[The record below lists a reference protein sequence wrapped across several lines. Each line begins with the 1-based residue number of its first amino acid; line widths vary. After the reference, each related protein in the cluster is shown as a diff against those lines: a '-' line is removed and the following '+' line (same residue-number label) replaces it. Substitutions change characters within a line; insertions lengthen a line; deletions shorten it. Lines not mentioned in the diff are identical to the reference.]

1 MTEPPPALR
10 LQFADD
16 MFLRRHEGATSPAV
30 NQVLW
35 RLDGPFDAARLRD
48 LAEHLAAG
56 ALHRRVVRSRVPGA
70 RHRWAPAGTLP
81 VLDLQTAAVPEG
93 GIGAWAQAQADVP
106 LDPARGLSWRISA
119 ADVAGR
125 PGGRPGAGGPVAGSI
140 VSLTCAHA
148 VADGA
153 ALIDAVV
160 RAATHAEP
168 LAVPVPERGR
178 RALLADAADAAAQA
192 AAVARWA
199 RDKARATAQAAA
211 REVAPQGAQAQ
222 VSGGTV
228 HEPVPPPPPEMGL
241 PAGPGGPG
249 GPAGPGSGA
258 PPATRLMPAVAGRPG
273 GPGAV
278 PGAAPRAPA
287 EPGAVVAPAA
297 PGPADDPAWR
307 VPVLHV
313 ELPADQVTQAAAAH
327 GGTPNTWFVAFLAR
341 LVHATGRFPGE
352 PVPVALPVSTRGA
365 DDPRANSTKIARVT
379 IPADVLAHRD
389 LSWVRAAA
397 KEAYTA
403 VGQTEPGV
411 APVPLELVQMLPD
424 TLVSRLPQPPVAAA
438 LASNLGRP
446 PEGYT
451 QAAGGPVRAV
461 ATLSHY
467 QGASS
472 AELRAA
478 GGGLVAFCTTAGR
491 TTTLSVAALDPDR
504 VPDAAALRRL
514 VLAEAEAWK
523 LPAAPW

>member
-56 ALHRRVVRSRVPGA
+56 ALHRRVVRSRMPGA

-125 PGGRPGAGGPVAGSI
+125 PGGRPGAGGPGAVAGSI

-168 LAVPVPERGR
+168 LAVPVPERGG

-211 REVAPQGAQAQ
+211 REITPQGARTPE
-222 VSGGTV
+222 GTV
-228 HEPVPPPPPEMGL
+228 HEPVPPPPPEAGP
-241 PAGPGGPG
+241 PAGSS
-249 GPAGPGSGA
+249 AGL
-258 PPATRLMPAVAGRPG
+258 PPATRLMPAVAGTPG
-273 GPGAV
+273 GPGAT
-278 PGAAPRAPA
+278 PGAAPGTPV
-287 EPGAVVAPAA
+287 ESGDVVAPAA

-341 LVHATGRFPGE
+341 LVRATGRFPGE

-403 VGQTEPGV
+403 VGQAEPGV

-467 QGASS
+467 QGASP

>member
-1 MTEPPPALR
+1 MPGMVWPLKTTEPSTDPSPNGETSVNPPSALR

-16 MFLRRHEGATSPAV
+16 MFLRRHDGGASPAV

-35 RLDGPFDAARLRD
+35 RLDSPYDADRLRD
-48 LAEHLAAG
+48 LAAGIAAG
-56 ALHRRVVRSRVPGA
+56 SLHRRVVRARVPGA

-81 VLDLQTAAVPEG
+81 VLDLQTPAVPEDR
-93 GIGAWAQAQADVP
+93 IGTWAQAQADVP
-106 LDPARGLSWRISA
+106 LDPARGHSWRLTA
-119 ADVAGR
+119 ADVVA
-125 PGGRPGAGGPVAGSI
+125 PADDADGGGAVVGGI

-160 RAATHAEP
+160 RAATHADP
-168 LAVPVPERGR
+168 IVVPPPERGA

-199 RDKARATAQAAA
+199 QAKARQAA
-211 REVAPQGAQAQ
+211 RERLASTSAEPDPAVVRPP
-222 VSGGTV
+222 VV
-228 HEPVPPPPPEMGL
+228 EPVETPVPTA
-241 PAGPGGPG
+241 AGD
-249 GPAGPGSGA
+249 A
-258 PPATRLMPAVAGRPG
+258 PDG
-273 GPGAV
+273 
-278 PGAAPRAPA
+278 
-287 EPGAVVAPAA
+287 
-297 PGPADDPAWR
+297 WR

-313 ELPADQVTQAAAAH
+313 ELPSERVAEAAAEL

-352 PVPVALPVSTRGA
+352 HVPVALPVATRGA

-379 IPADVLAHRD
+379 IPADVLAARD
-389 LSWVRAAA
+389 LGWVRAAA
-397 KEAYTA
+397 KEAYAA
-403 VGQTEPGV
+403 VGQAEPTV

-424 TLVSRLPQPPVAAA
+424 TVVSRLPQPPVAAA

-446 PEGYT
+446 PAGYT
-451 QAAGGPVRAV
+451 QAPGGAVRAV

-467 QGASS
+467 QGATA

-478 GGGLVAFCTTAGR
+478 GGGLVAFCTTVGP

-504 VPDAAALRRL
+504 VADAEALRGL
-514 VLAEAEAWK
+514 VLAEAGVWR
-523 LPAAPW
+523 LPAVPW

>member
-1 MTEPPPALR
+1 MTDPPPALR

-35 RLDGPFDAARLRD
+35 RLDGPFDADRLRD
-48 LAEHLAAG
+48 LGARLAAG

-81 VLDLQTAAVPEG
+81 VVDLQTTAVAEDR
-93 GIGAWAQAQADVP
+93 IGDWAQTQADVP
-106 LDPARGLSWRISA
+106 LDPARGLSWRICA
-119 ADVAGR
+119 ADVVARAGTGAAGTVV
-125 PGGRPGAGGPVAGSI
+125 GGI

-160 RAATHAEP
+160 RAATNAEP
-168 LAVPVPERGR
+168 IVVPAPERGT

-192 AAVARWA
+192 AAVGRWA
-199 RDKARATAQAAA
+199 GAKARARAQSAA
-211 REVAPQGAQAQ
+211 REIVPQGARAPA
-222 VSGGTV
+222 GTV
-228 HEPVPPPPPEMGL
+228 HEPVPPPPPE
-241 PAGPGGPG
+241 AGEA
-249 GPAGPGSGA
+249 AGVAGVAGA
-258 PPATRLMPAVAGRPG
+258 GPATRVMPAVEEAP
-273 GPGAV
+273 AV
-278 PGAAPRAPA
+278 PQ
-287 EPGAVVAPAA
+287 
-297 PGPADDPAWR
+297 PADDAAWR
-307 VPVLHV
+307 APVLHV
-313 ELPADQVTQAAAAH
+313 ELPSDQVTQAAAAH

-352 PVPVALPVSTRGA
+352 PVPVALPVSTRDA

-389 LSWVRAAA
+389 LGWVRAAA

-403 VGQTEPGV
+403 VGQAEPGL

-424 TLVSRLPQPPVAAA
+424 SLVGRLPQPPVAAA

-451 QAAGGPVRAV
+451 HAAGSAVRSV

-467 QGASS
+467 QGATA

-478 GGGLVAFCTTAGR
+478 GGGLVAFCTTVGR
-491 TTTLSVAALDPDR
+491 TTTLSVAALDADR
-504 VPDAAALRRL
+504 VADAATLRRL

>member
-1 MTEPPPALR
+1 MTDPPPALR

-16 MFLRRHEGATSPAV
+16 MFLRRHDGGASPAV

-35 RLDGPFDAARLRD
+35 RLDGPFDADRLRD
-48 LAEHLAAG
+48 LAERLAAG
-56 ALHRRVVRSRVPGA
+56 SLHRRVVRARVPGA

-81 VLDLQTAAVPEG
+81 VLDLQTAPVPEG
-93 GIGAWAQAQADVP
+93 GIGAWAQAEADVP
-106 LDPARGLSWRISA
+106 LDPAKGLSWRISA

-125 PGGRPGAGGPVAGSI
+125 PGAGGAGTVAGSV

-168 LAVPVPERGR
+168 IVVPAPERGR

-199 RDKARATAQAAA
+199 RDKARAKAQAAA
-211 REVAPQGAQAQ
+211 QEAAPQIEAAEAP
-222 VSGGTV
+222 GTR
-228 HEPVPPPPPEMGL
+228 HEPVPPPPDEPV
-241 PAGPGGPG
+241 PAGSAGVPVAA
-249 GPAGPGSGA
+249 GPA
-258 PPATRLMPAVAGRPG
+258 
-273 GPGAV
+273 
-278 PGAAPRAPA
+278 A
-287 EPGAVVAPAA
+287 EPADHAA
-297 PGPADDPAWR
+297 DAGWR

-389 LSWVRAAA
+389 LGWVRAAA

-403 VGQTEPGV
+403 VGQAEPGV

-424 TLVSRLPQPPVAAA
+424 TLVGRLPQPPVAAA

-467 QGASS
+467 QGASA

-504 VPDAAALRRL
+504 VADADTLRRL

>member
-1 MTEPPPALR
+1 MTDPPPALR

-35 RLDGPFDAARLRD
+35 RLDGPFDADRLRD
-48 LAEHLAAG
+48 LGARLATG
-56 ALHRRVVRSRVPGA
+56 SLHRRVVRSRVPGA

-81 VLDLQTAAVPEG
+81 VVDLQTTAVAEDR
-93 GIGAWAQAQADVP
+93 IGDWAQTQADVP

-119 ADVAGR
+119 ADVVARAGTGAAGTVV
-125 PGGRPGAGGPVAGSI
+125 GGV

-160 RAATHAEP
+160 RAATNAEP
-168 LAVPVPERGR
+168 IVVPAPERGT

-192 AAVARWA
+192 AAVGRWA
-199 RDKARATAQAAA
+199 GAKARARAQSAA
-211 REVAPQGAQAQ
+211 REIAPQGTRAPA
-222 VSGGTV
+222 GTV
-228 HEPVPPPPPEMGL
+228 HEPVPPPPPGAGEAAGAAGL
-241 PAGPGGPG
+241 AGA
-249 GPAGPGSGA
+249 AGAG
-258 PPATRLMPAVAGRPG
+258 PATRVMPAVVGAPN
-273 GPGAV
+273 GPRVV
-278 PGAAPRAPA
+278 PGTAAGQVAPGV
-287 EPGAVVAPAA
+287 PVGAVAPAA
-297 PGPADDPAWR
+297 AQPADDAAWR
-307 VPVLHV
+307 APVLHV
-313 ELPADQVTQAAAAH
+313 ELPSDQVTQAAAAH

-352 PVPVALPVSTRGA
+352 PVPVALPVSTRDA

-389 LSWVRAAA
+389 LGWVRAAA

-403 VGQTEPGV
+403 VGQAEPGL

-451 QAAGGPVRAV
+451 HAAGTAVRAV

-467 QGASS
+467 QGATA

-478 GGGLVAFCTTAGR
+478 GGGLVAFCTTVGR

-504 VPDAAALRRL
+504 VADAATLRRL